1 MQTEVWVKS
10 AALGAAARANR
21 RAVRV
26 RSRRIQ
32 RRQVERISGLPYFP
46 FCPSKHCFSQPIP
59 APFAIPNLSA
69 IHKLISPE
77 AIPSNQPQGTP
88 DRFIE
93 ESGNGAAP

>member
-1 MQTEVWVKS
+1 MQPEVWVES
-10 AALGAAARANR
+10 AAVVGAAARANR
-21 RAVRV
+21 QAVRV

-32 RRQVERISGLPYFP
+32 RWQVERIPGLPYFP

-59 APFAIPNLSA
+59 ALFA
-69 IHKLISPE
+69 IHKMISSE
-77 AIPSNQPQGTP
+77 EIPSNQPQETP